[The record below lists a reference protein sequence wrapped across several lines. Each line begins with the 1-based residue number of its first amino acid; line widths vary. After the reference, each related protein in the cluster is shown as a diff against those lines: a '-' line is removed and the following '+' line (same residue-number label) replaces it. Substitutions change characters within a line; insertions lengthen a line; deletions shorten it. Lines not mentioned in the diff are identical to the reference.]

1 MTIDIIK
8 LQEALNYQFSDRGLV
23 DLALTHRSAN
33 TINNERLEFLGD
45 SLLGYIVADILF
57 ENYPEAS
64 EGELSRMRSTLVNK
78 ITLADI
84 ARELKLGKF
93 VQLGSGEIKSGGNDR
108 DSILADAVEA
118 LIAAIYLDANIH
130 DCRKVVSRWLE
141 RRLGKSSTTGRL
153 RDAKTQLQELMQASG
168 FGLPK
173 YNVVKIEGEAHQQI
187 FHVECRVDGV
197 TEAQTSSGTS
207 KRNAEQGAAQDM
219 LKQLKSRH

>member
-1 MTIDIIK
+1 M
-8 LQEALNYQFSDRGLV
+8 
-23 DLALTHRSAN
+23 
-33 TINNERLEFLGD
+33 
-45 SLLGYIVADILF
+45 
-57 ENYPEAS
+57 
-64 EGELSRMRSTLVNK
+64 
-78 ITLADI
+78 
-84 ARELKLGKF
+84 
-93 VQLGSGEIKSGGNDR
+93 
-108 DSILADAVEA
+108 
-118 LIAAIYLDANIH
+118 IAAIYLDAGIH

-187 FHVECRVDGV
+187 FYVECRVDGV

-207 KRNAEQGAAQDM
+207 KRSAEQGAAQDM

>member
-1 MTIDIIK
+1 MTIDIVK
-8 LQEALNYQFSDRGLV
+8 LQETLNYQFSDRGIV

-45 SLLGYIVADILF
+45 SLLGYIVADILY
-57 ENYPEAS
+57 ENYPESS

-118 LIAAIYLDANIH
+118 LIAAIYLDADIH

>member
-33 TINNERLEFLGD
+33 AINNERLEFLGD
-45 SLLGYIVADILF
+45 SLLGYIVADILYK
-57 ENYPEAS
+57 NYPEAS

-84 ARELKLGKF
+84 ARELKLGTF
-93 VQLGSGEIKSGGNDR
+93 VQLGSGESKSGGSDR

-118 LIAAIYLDANIH
+118 LIAAIYLDTGIH

-173 YNVVKIEGEAHQQI
+173 YNVVKIEGEAHQQV

-197 TEAQTSSGTS
+197 TEAHTSSGTS

>member
-8 LQEALNYQFSDRGLV
+8 LQEALNYQFSDRSLV

-168 FGLPK
+168 FGLPE

-197 TEAQTSSGTS
+197 TEVQTSSGTS

>member
-1 MTIDIIK
+1 MTIDITK
-8 LQEALNYQFSDRGLV
+8 LQETLNYQFSDRGIV

-45 SLLGYIVADILF
+45 SLLGYIVADILY
-57 ENYPEAS
+57 ENYPESS

-93 VQLGSGEIKSGGNDR
+93 VQLGSGESKSGGNDR

-118 LIAAIYLDANIH
+118 LIAAIYLDAGIH

-141 RRLGKSSTTGRL
+141 RRLGRSSTTGRL

>member
-8 LQEALNYQFSDRGLV
+8 LQEALNYQFSDRSLV

-45 SLLGYIVADILF
+45 SLLGFIVADILF

>member
-8 LQEALNYQFSDRGLV
+8 LQEALNYQFSDRSLV

-45 SLLGYIVADILF
+45 SLLGYIVADILY
-57 ENYPEAS
+57 ENYPESS

>member
-1 MTIDIIK
+1 MTIDITK
-8 LQEALNYQFSDRGLV
+8 LQETLNYQFSDRGIV

-45 SLLGYIVADILF
+45 SLLGYIVADILY
-57 ENYPEAS
+57 ENYPESS

-93 VQLGSGEIKSGGNDR
+93 VQLGSGESKSGGSDR

-118 LIAAIYLDANIH
+118 LIAAIYLDAGIH

-168 FGLPK
+168 FGLPQ

>member
-8 LQEALNYQFSDRGLV
+8 LQEALNYQFSDRSLV

-207 KRNAEQGAAQDM
+207 KRNAEQGAAEDM

>member
-1 MTIDIIK
+1 MTINIIK
-8 LQEALNYQFSDRGLV
+8 LQEALNYQFSDRSLV

-45 SLLGYIVADILF
+45 SLLGYIVADILY
-57 ENYPEAS
+57 ENYPESS

-219 LKQLKSRH
+219 LKQLKSRR

>member
-8 LQEALNYQFSDRGLV
+8 LQEALNYQFSDRSLV